1 VADSF
6 DAVVANAGAGGSS
19 FAMDSFSDA
28 SAATRVMPFTCLV
41 MPDGS
46 GYARAGGSS
55 APLYVRPGASTT
67 FVGGAVY
74 HELFA
79 NLNDGDTSHFRCSLN
94 GALLVSQQGTVTVS
108 GTVTA
113 NAGSGTMAVSAASL
127 PLPSGASTAAN
138 QATANTALAAIQ
150 TAVEIIDNA
159 VAGNELQ
166 VDVITL
172 PSVTIDSSALPTG
185 AATLAEQQS
194 QTTQL
199 SRIAGKYVDFDSGAG
214 TDSAVAIGLL
224 LPASGGA
231 VIGGTSSNPLRVD
244 VTGSTTQPVSGT
256 FWQATQP
263 VSAASLPLPTGAST
277 LAEQQTQTGHLATL
291 AGTVTG
297 GIAAVGGTVTANAG
311 TNLNTSALAVET
323 GGNLAAAATSLNV
336 VDDWDES
343 DRCKVNLVSGQAGI
357 TAGAGAVGAST
368 PRVTLASDDPAVTAL
383 QTLDNAVSGSGFN
396 VSQLNGVNVTMGNGA
411 AGTGVQRVTLA
422 SDSTGTL
429 AGVTTVTT
437 LTGSGIAHDA
447 GDSGNPHKIGARAR
461 STDITAVSSDDRT
474 DVIATLLGKLVAV
487 PYAIP
492 GSTWSYAAASGGITN
507 TTGVTAKAAAG
518 AGIRNYVTRCQVING
533 HATVDT
539 DIQICDGA
547 SGTVLWRGFAKAAG
561 GGVSAVFDPPLRG
574 TANTLVEVKC
584 GTTGSATYFNLQG
597 FTAAE

>member
-396 VSQLNGVNVTMGNGA
+396 VSRGHRGA
-411 AGTGVQRVTLA
+411 TC
-422 SDSTGTL
+422 
-429 AGVTTVTT
+429 
-437 LTGSGIAHDA
+437 DA
-447 GDSGNPHKIGARAR
+447 GQRFYGHTCRGYHGNHADGLGHRAR
-461 STDITAVSSDDRT
+461 
-474 DVIATLLGKLVAV
+474 
-487 PYAIP
+487 
-492 GSTWSYAAASGGITN
+492 
-507 TTGVTAKAAAG
+507 
-518 AGIRNYVTRCQVING
+518 
-533 HATVDT
+533 
-539 DIQICDGA
+539 
-547 SGTVLWRGFAKAAG
+547 RG
-561 GGVSAVFDPPLRG
+561 R
-574 TANTLVEVKC
+574 
-584 GTTGSATYFNLQG
+584 
-597 FTAAE
+597 